1 MPLPPSRTA
10 GPLAAARTGVAA
22 VALAGLVLAGCGPGA
37 NAQQGQQGPASVG
50 VIVAAAEPVT
60 LTTELTGR
68 TSAVLVSEVRP
79 QVNGIVKAR
88 LFQEGGMVRA
98 GQVLYQIDPATYQA
112 AYDSARAGQAQA
124 EATLEAARLKA
135 ERYGKLAESGAVS
148 KQDNDEAQAAY
159 KQAMANVAAQKAAV
173 QSARINLG
181 YTRVTAPISGRIGK
195 SSVTPGALVTA
206 SQTNALATIQRTDRI
221 YVDVSQSSAEILRLR
236 SSLNSGA
243 LARSGSAEVTLIL
256 EDGSTYPIKGRLQF
270 SDVTVDPGTGQVGLR
285 AVFDNPNGI
294 LLPGMFV
301 RARLDTATAAQ
312 GILVPQISVS
322 RDPTGGATVMVIGA
336 GEKVEARKVSVG
348 QSVGDKWLVTAGLR
362 PGDRVVVE
370 GLQSARP
377 GTQVK
382 AQVMTPGKAQAAA
395 AQVAPNQR

>member
-1 MPLPPSRTA
+1 MSLPHSRTS
-10 GPLAAARTGVAA
+10 GPLAAARMSVAA
-22 VALAGLVLAGCGPGA
+22 LALAGLVLAGCGPGA

-50 VIVAAAEPVT
+50 VVVAATEPVT
-60 LTTELTGR
+60 LSTELTGR

-79 QVNGIVKAR
+79 QVGGIVKAR
-88 LFQEGGMVRA
+88 LFQEGGFVRA

-135 ERYGKLAESGAVS
+135 ERYGKLAETGAVS

-159 KQAMANVAAQKAAV
+159 KQAQANVAAQKAAV
-173 QSARINLG
+173 QTARINLG
-181 YTRVTAPISGRIGK
+181 FTRVTAPISGRIGK
-195 SSVTPGALVTA
+195 SAVTPGALVTA
-206 SQTNALATIQRTDRI
+206 SQGEALATIQRTDRI

-236 SSLNSGA
+236 SSIASGGLSQA
-243 LARSGSAEVTLIL
+243 GSAEVTLIL
-256 EDGSTYPIKGRLQF
+256 EDGTEYPIKGRLQF

-285 AVFDNPNGI
+285 AVFENPDGV

-301 RARLDTATAAQ
+301 RARLNTATASQ
-312 GILVPQISVS
+312 GILVPQIAVS
-322 RDPTGGATVMVIGA
+322 RDPTGGASVMVVGA
-336 GEKVEARKVSVG
+336 GEKVEARKVVVG
-348 QSVGDKWLVTAGLR
+348 QSVGDKWLVTSGLK

-370 GLQSARP
+370 GLQGARP

-382 AQVMTPGKAQAAA
+382 AQVIAPGKARAQAA
-395 AQVAPNQR
+395 QAPTQH

>member
-1 MPLPPSRTA
+1 
-10 GPLAAARTGVAA
+10 
-22 VALAGLVLAGCGPGA
+22 
-37 NAQQGQQGPASVG
+37 
-50 VIVAAAEPVT
+50 
-60 LTTELTGR
+60 
-68 TSAVLVSEVRP
+68 
-79 QVNGIVKAR
+79 
-88 LFQEGGMVRA
+88 
-98 GQVLYQIDPATYQA
+98 
-112 AYDSARAGQAQA
+112 
-124 EATLEAARLKA
+124 
-135 ERYGKLAESGAVS
+135 
-148 KQDNDEAQAAY
+148 
-159 KQAMANVAAQKAAV
+159 MANVAAQKAAV

-285 AVFDNPNGI
+285 AVFDNPNGV

-301 RARLDTATAAQ
+301 RARLDTATAAE

>member
-285 AVFDNPNGI
+285 AVFDNPNGV

-322 RDPTGGATVMVIGA
+322 RDPTGGATVLVIGA